1 MAKLRKQVKA
11 LLVAVPLA
19 TAAFVCYKEINNP
32 TNKFV
37 EFNDITNIEYG
48 STVDGSYLININKG
62 KIVNFPTISTNTLGL
77 QKIEYEIE
85 YNRKIQKGSR
95 TIQVVDTQLPV
106 VELKSDIIE
115 LNNGDN
121 FNPTDNIER
130 IYDIVDGDLNTYE
143 FIHNVDTS
151 IAGDYEVLIKA
162 TDRNMNV
169 GTAKYTVS
177 VKESEVV
184 TDEANGNQLRYIE
197 NILFINKK
205 YSLPASYKGN
215 NEEALNALKSL
226 QEAAKNAG
234 HELSLING
242 YISYSEQKKLYEDA
256 LNTQD
261 FEIVNKTIEKPG
273 HSEHQSGLAF
283 DVGSTDEDF
292 GNTEAGKWLAEHCAE
307 YGFIIRYP
315 KGKEH
320 ITGYDYSPSHI
331 RYVGEKHAKLITRWG
346 NALEEYLGVEI

>member
-19 TAAFVCYKEINNP
+19 TAAFVCYKAIDDP
-32 TNKFV
+32 TDKFV

-48 STVDGSYLININKG
+48 STVDSSYLINTNKG
-62 KIVNFPTISTNTLGL
+62 KIINFPTISTDTLGL

-106 VELKSDIIE
+106 IELKSDIIE

-151 IAGDYEVLIKA
+151 TSGDYEVIIKA
-162 TDRNMNV
+162 TDKNMNIQM
-169 GTAKYTVS
+169 AKYS
-177 VKESEVV
+177 VVVNELKEDS
-184 TDEANGNQLRYIE
+184 DENNENQLRYIE

-205 YSLPASYKGN
+205 YNLPSSYKEE
-215 NEEALNALKSL
+215 NEVALNALKKL
-226 QEAAKNAG
+226 QETALLNG
-234 HELSLING
+234 HELPVISG
-242 YISYSEQKKLYEDA
+242 YISYSEQSKLY
-256 LNTQD
+256 QD
-261 FEIVNKTIEKPG
+261 SLDKNGFDITNRTVEKPG
-273 HSEHQSGLAF
+273 HSEHQAGLAF
-283 DVGSTDEDF
+283 DIGTTDENF
-292 GNTEAGKWLAEHCAE
+292 GDTEAGKWLAEYCSE
-307 YGFIIRYP
+307 FGFIIRYP

-320 ITGYDYSPSHI
+320 ITGYEYSPTHI
-331 RYVGEKHAKLITRWG
+331 RYVGEKHAKLIKKWG
-346 NALEEYLGVEI
+346 ITLEEYLGVDV